1 LLGVEYLPI
10 FLKIGLL
17 LLLLLLL
24 FFSPFAAKQV
34 FPLAASSF
42 LEGDL
47 SKPEEEV
54 VRFSKKGSRF

>member
-1 LLGVEYLPI
+1 MPT
-10 FLKIGLL
+10 FLKITIGLL
-17 LLLLLLL
+17 F

-47 SKPEEEV
+47 SKPEEGV
-54 VRFSKKGSRF
+54 VGFSEKKVKVL